1 MEGETVIDLGSG
13 AGFDV
18 FTAAKRVGLS
28 GKAIGVDMNKV
39 TAHASWISKAY
50 FSLTGRSRT

>member
-1 MEGETVIDLGSG
+1 MLIFMQGETVIDLGSG

-18 FTAAKRVGLS
+18 FTAAKRVGPS

-39 TAHASWISKAY
+39 GGVSINGSTSM
-50 FSLTGRSRT
+50 RC